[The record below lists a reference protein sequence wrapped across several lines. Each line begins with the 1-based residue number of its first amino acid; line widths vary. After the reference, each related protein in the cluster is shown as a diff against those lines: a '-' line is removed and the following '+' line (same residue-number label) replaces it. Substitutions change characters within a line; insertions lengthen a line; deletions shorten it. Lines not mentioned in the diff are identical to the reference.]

1 MPDTAFGGFT
11 SFNRYFFAQ
20 VGKEAAI
27 IDERFNHGGEL
38 ATDIIEY
45 LRRPLMSMATSRDG
59 ADVAQ
64 PQGAIFGPKVMITN
78 EFAGSGG
85 DAMPWYFH
93 RFGVGKLIGTRTW
106 GGLVGIGGT
115 PDLMDGGNVTAPNI
129 AIWNPEGTYDV
140 ENRGIEPDI
149 VVQQDPK
156 AVREGHDPQLEKAVA
171 VVMEEL
177 EKNPAPEIKRPAY
190 PNYHRQ

>member
-1 MPDTAFGGFT
+1 
-11 SFNRYFFAQ
+11 
-20 VGKEAAI
+20 
-27 IDERFNHGGEL
+27 
-38 ATDIIEY
+38 
-45 LRRPLMSMATSRDG
+45 
-59 ADVAQ
+59 
-64 PQGAIFGPKVMITN
+64 
-78 EFAGSGG
+78 
-85 DAMPWYFH
+85 
-93 RFGVGKLIGTRTW
+93 
-106 GGLVGIGGT
+106 
-115 PDLMDGGNVTAPNI
+115 VTAPNI